1 MLLFYIH
8 VSFVGVAVFLCFLFF
23 KYDHDDMMIH
33 LISLLEF
40 EATDGMKIY
49 QVCHRTGANLKMHFH

>member
-1 MLLFYIH
+1 MYASLLYICK
-8 VSFVGVAVFLCFLFF
+8 FCWCFCFLFSY

-40 EATDGMKIY
+40 EATDGMKMS
-49 QVCHRTGANLKMHFH
+49 QVCHRTGANLKKHFH

>member
-8 VSFVGVAVFLCFLFF
+8 VSFVGVSVFYFF
-23 KYDHDDMMIH
+23 ILKYDHDDMMIH

-40 EATDGMKIY
+40 KATDGMKMY
-49 QVCHRTGANLKMHFH
+49 QVCHRTGADLKMHFL